1 MIRLPF
7 NYQTVR
13 QQLVNRKWTPEL
25 SKQWQEYYNT
35 APRLSVFASAG
46 QLKVEPLGLLPKY
59 KDFQVVQ
66 CQTK

>member
-1 MIRLPF
+1 M
-7 NYQTVR
+7 
-13 QQLVNRKWTPEL
+13 NRKWTPEL
-25 SKQWQEYYNT
+25 SKQWQEYYDT

-59 KDFQVVQ
+59 KDLEVVQ